1 MIYYKY
7 LLVTIYILV
16 NKRFSASIDNEYLET

>member
-16 NKRFSASIDNEYLET
+16 NKRFSAYIDNEYLGT

>member
-16 NKRFSASIDNEYLET
+16 NKRFSASIDEYLET